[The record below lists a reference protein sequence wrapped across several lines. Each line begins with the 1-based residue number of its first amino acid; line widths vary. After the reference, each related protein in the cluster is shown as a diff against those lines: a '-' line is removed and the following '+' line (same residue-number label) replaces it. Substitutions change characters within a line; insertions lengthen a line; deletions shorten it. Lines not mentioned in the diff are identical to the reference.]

1 LEKNY
6 SITSSDALLITDI
19 QKDFLPGG
27 ALPVS
32 QGDTIIPVLN
42 EYARRFNYAGAQIFA
57 SRDWHPPNH
66 MSFKEQGGPW
76 PPHCVQQTEGAK
88 FSADL
93 KLPASTT
100 IVSKATDAEHESYSV
115 FDRTDFSEQLN
126 NKGVKRL
133 FIGGLATDYCIV
145 NTALDARKLGLET
158 VVLMDATL
166 GINVKPGN
174 VERAVEAMI
183 EGGAEQAAT
192 ADFPEEVLPAEID
205 EADSLG
211 DKPSMLAAVKKK
223 ARMRSRG
230 TAKRIRT
237 ERKG

>member
-1 LEKNY
+1 
-6 SITSSDALLITDI
+6 
-19 QKDFLPGG
+19 
-27 ALPVS
+27 
-32 QGDTIIPVLN
+32 
-42 EYARRFNYAGAQIFA
+42 
-57 SRDWHPPNH
+57 
-66 MSFKEQGGPW
+66 
-76 PPHCVQQTEGAK
+76 
-88 FSADL
+88 
-93 KLPASTT
+93 
-100 IVSKATDAEHESYSV
+100 
-115 FDRTDFSEQLN
+115 
-126 NKGVKRL
+126 
-133 FIGGLATDYCIV
+133 
-145 NTALDARKLGLET
+145 
-158 VVLMDATL
+158 MDATL

-183 EGGAEQAAT
+183 EGGVEQAAT